1 MLNTKVKE
9 NLLRLWES
17 KDIRNHDLAFQMMVG
32 LSLDEEDLLWLWE
45 VYEILH
51 SLESKYV
58 TLRNLSQLSKEDIL
72 RGRILSILLEHEIVA
87 NRVVSTFYKK
97 DNLRIPY
104 NTLITFPV
112 CLYTYSNI
120 QELTWQDGELKEIN
134 ENITQF
140 QQLRRLDLRRQ
151 PIEFIH
157 PAIADL
163 PLLEE
168 IHLISTSFLPEE
180 LSERQDVEIYTDAPY

>member
-1 MLNTKVKE
+1 MLSIKAKE
-9 NLLRLWES
+9 NLLRLWKS
-17 KDIRNHDLAFQMMVG
+17 NDIKNHDLAFQMMAG
-32 LSLDEEDLLWLWE
+32 LFLEEEDLLWLWE
-45 VYEILH
+45 TYEVLH
-51 SLESKYV
+51 SSESKYV

-72 RGRILSILLEHEIVA
+72 RGRILSILLENEIIA
-87 NRVVSTFYKK
+87 NRVVSSFYKK
-97 DNLRIPY
+97 DNIRIPY
-104 NTLITFPV
+104 ATLTTFPT
-112 CLYTYSNI
+112 CLYTYSNV

-134 ENITQF
+134 EDIIQF

-157 PAIADL
+157 PVIADL

-180 LSERQDVEIYTDAPY
+180 LSERQEVEIYTDAPY